1 MSQQALKTTGDG
13 SKQPWWKEPTMWLV
27 VGGPSI
33 VVVASF
39 VTLGLAL
46 KFPDAVIEDHGQ
58 GADAVQTTAETKA
71 PGAALTPAMKAR
83 NHAATGGQ

>member
-1 MSQQALKTTGDG
+1 MSQQGAKSMVDG

-27 VGGPSI
+27 VGGPTI
-33 VVVASF
+33 VVIASF

-46 KFPDAVIEDHGQ
+46 KFPDAVIEDRGQ
-58 GADAVQTTAETKA
+58 GADAGQTAAEAKV
-71 PGAALTPAMKAR
+71 PGAALAPAMKAR